1 MDNKRLILAVAG
13 SGKTYYIV
21 QQLNENNR
29 FLLIT
34 YTISGTENLI
44 NEIVKRFG
52 YLPNNIK
59 VLNYFSYLY
68 TFCYK
73 PYLSDEINEKGISWK
88 YPKSVYDHSAINKSR
103 YLYHNRLSKLIT
115 ENIIEDV
122 KKRTEKYFDFLLIDE
137 IQDFAGNDYNFLLH
151 LFAGNFNLLLVG
163 DFYQHTF
170 DTSRDKQT
178 NKSLHRDI
186 ETYTER
192 FVKSGIKI
200 DTTTLLN
207 SRRCSKSTCEFINSR
222 IGIDIKS
229 EFDFETECK
238 LITDETEIKQV
249 FENDTIV
256 KLFYQK
262 HYDFKC
268 NSDNWG
274 NCKGLTYDNVC
285 VIINDEI
292 FKQMYSNEL
301 INFKAQTTKN
311 KFYVACSR
319 TKNNL
324 YFIHDKE
331 IKKLK

>member
-34 YTISGTENLI
+34 YTISGTQNLI
-44 NEIVKRFG
+44 NEVIKRFG
-52 YLPNNIK
+52 YLPNNIR

-88 YPKSVYDHSAINKSR
+88 YPKSYFDHSVINKSG
-103 YLYHNRLSKLIT
+103 YLYHNRLSKVIT
-115 ENIIEDV
+115 ETIIENV
-122 KKRTEKYFDFLLIDE
+122 KKRTEKYFDYLLFDE
-137 IQDFAGNDYNFLLH
+137 IQDFAGHDYNFLLH
-151 LFAGNFNLLLVG
+151 LFTGNFNLLLVG

-178 NKSLHRDI
+178 NKSLHHDI
-186 ETYTER
+186 GTYTDR
-192 FVKSGIKI
+192 FIKSGFKI
-200 DTTTLLN
+200 DTTILLN
-207 SRRCSKSTCEFINSR
+207 SRRCSKTTCEFIKSR
-222 IGIDIKS
+222 IGIDINS
-229 EFDFETECK
+229 EFEYETECK
-238 LITDETEIKQV
+238 LITDKNDIKRV
-249 FENDTIV
+249 YEDHTII

-262 HYDFKC
+262 HYEFRC

-274 NCKGLTYDNVC
+274 NCKGLTYNNVC

-292 FKQMYSNEL
+292 FKQINGKEL

-319 TKNNL
+319 TRNNL

-331 IKKLK
+331 IKKIK

>member
-21 QQLNENNR
+21 QQLNENNS

-34 YTISGTENLI
+34 YTISGTDNLI

-88 YPKSVYDHSAINKSR
+88 YPKSIYDHSVITKSK

-115 ENIIEDV
+115 DNIIQEV

-151 LFAGNFNLLLVG
+151 LFLGNFNLLLVG
-163 DFYQHTF
+163 DFFQHTF

-178 NKSLHRDI
+178 NKSLHHDR
-186 ETYTER
+186 ETYIKRFSKAGIRVDTE
-192 FVKSGIKI
+192 
-200 DTTTLLN
+200 TLLN
-207 SRRCSKSTCEFINSR
+207 SRRCSKTTCEFIKSR
-222 IGIDIKS
+222 IGIDINS
-229 EFDFETECK
+229 EFDYETQCK
-238 LITDETEIKQV
+238 LVTDENDIRSV
-249 FENDTIV
+249 FEDDTIV

-274 NCKGLTYDNVC
+274 NCKGLTFDNVC

-292 FKQMYSNEL
+292 FKQINSSEL

-319 TKNNL
+319 AKNNL